1 MDPTRCLRS
10 VQRAASGLR
19 IRSFRPIR
27 AGWDFFVLEVN
38 GEWMFRFPRRPEGIV
53 QLKRE
58 AAFLEKA
65 SPNLPVTVPRYEW
78 ICWDPAL
85 PFGGYRKVTG
95 LSLSDARSIPPD
107 VSADLGR
114 FLSALHSL
122 PPGEVFPS
130 DSVEQPDWV
139 ALWQRR
145 VRRWEGRLLK
155 ELDPFLEAAVRL
167 WCRRLLEM
175 LDSPSLRLTPI
186 HGDLSADHVLIRN
199 GRLSGVIDW
208 GDACLGDPALD
219 FAALWHELGET
230 FAREVAKHGTGGREG
245 TFWLRADLYRRLAP
259 LHGLLHALE
268 RGDRR
273 LWEANMRRLK
283 EVAVQAGETGEPKGD
298 TPPPGMG
305 RCGPFP
311 QRDRGPFGEVGDE
324 GS

>member
-1 MDPTRCLRS
+1 M
-10 VQRAASGLR
+10 
-19 IRSFRPIR
+19 
-27 AGWDFFVLEVN
+27 
-38 GEWMFRFPRRPEGIV
+38 
-53 QLKRE
+53 
-58 AAFLEKA
+58 
-65 SPNLPVTVPRYEW
+65 
-78 ICWDPAL
+78 
-85 PFGGYRKVTG
+85 
-95 LSLSDARSIPPD
+95 
-107 VSADLGR
+107 
-114 FLSALHSL
+114 
-122 PPGEVFPS
+122 
-130 DSVEQPDWV
+130 
-139 ALWQRR
+139 
-145 VRRWEGRLLK
+145 LK